1 MALFGPT
8 DKELKATAKKEY
20 DKAVS
25 LKGDS
30 RKEDAYRMRIA
41 LRARGHIDKLFVEA
55 AQKAEKFNDIAMMC
69 IAEGKPA
76 PEPPKPSN
84 FMKLVTASGEVW
96 SYLPEEYAS
105 IVFKY
110 GMLYQGMNVSGP
122 KAIAQV
128 QKMSDAIGIEL
139 RLETPLIALE
149 FLRVQLEEE
158 GVDVEAEIAAL
169 EPDDGDDLDEV

>member
-20 DKAVS
+20 DKAVA
-25 LKGDS
+25 LKGDT

-55 AQKAEKFNDIAMMC
+55 AQKAEKFNEIAMMC
-69 IAEGKPA
+69 VAEGKPT
-76 PEPPKPSN
+76 PEPPKPSS

-96 SYLPEEYAS
+96 SYLPDDYAA

-110 GMLYQGMNVSGP
+110 GMLYQGMNMSGP
-122 KAIAQV
+122 KAIALV
-128 QKMSDAIGIEL
+128 QKISDAIGLEL
-139 RLETPLIALE
+139 HLEQPLVALE

-169 EPDDGDDLDEV
+169 ELGDGDDLDEV

>member
-1 MALFGPT
+1 MALFGPS
-8 DKELKATAKKEY
+8 DKDLKSTAKKDYE
-20 DKAVS
+20 KAAA
-25 LKGDS
+25 LTGDS

-84 FMKLVTASGEVW
+84 FIKLMTASGEVW
-96 SYLPEEYAS
+96 SYLPEEYSS

-110 GMLYQGMNVSGP
+110 GMLYQSMNVSGP
-122 KAIAQV
+122 KAIAYV
-128 QKMSDAIGIEL
+128 QKVSDAIGDEL
-139 RLETPLIALE
+139 QLQQPLIALE
-149 FLRVQLEEE
+149 FLRVQLEDE
-158 GVDVEAEIAAL
+158 GIDVGAEIAAL
-169 EPDDGDDLDEV
+169 EPDQGDDLDEV